1 MMTQVNLYFGAAALT
16 LVGLVLAGGLIYVL
30 LPIPRIA
37 DALERIANLLDDAVV
52 KEDDDKEDE

>member
-1 MMTQVNLYFGAAALT
+1 MAEVNLYFGAAALT

-30 LPIPRIA
+30 LSIPRIA
-37 DALERIANLLDDAVV
+37 DALERIANRLDDAVD

>member
-1 MMTQVNLYFGAAALT
+1 MAQVNLYFGAAALT

-30 LPIPRIA
+30 LSIPRIA
-37 DALERIANLLDDAVV
+37 DALERIANRLDDAVD

>member
-1 MMTQVNLYFGAAALT
+1 MTEVNLYFGAAALT

-30 LPIPRIA
+30 LSIPRIA
-37 DALERIANLLDDAVV
+37 DALERIANRLDDAVD

>member
-1 MMTQVNLYFGAAALT
+1 MTEVNLYFGAAALT

-30 LPIPRIA
+30 LSIPRIA